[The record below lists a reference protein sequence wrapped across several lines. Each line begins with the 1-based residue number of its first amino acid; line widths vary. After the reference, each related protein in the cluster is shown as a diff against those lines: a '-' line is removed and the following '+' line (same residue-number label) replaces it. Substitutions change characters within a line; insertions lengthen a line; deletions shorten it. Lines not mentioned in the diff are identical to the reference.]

1 MITLLNMPFG
11 SVTWPSLGIGL
22 MKSQLDLAGVECRV
36 LNPNF
41 VMAKLM
47 GFGQYETIA
56 RFKGHETQVSEWL
69 FADACWRKRFGPDED
84 EFLKLCGGEL
94 GNIPKVDDVSA
105 YLRRV
110 RDDIVP
116 EFLERTYQDV
126 VRDGVP
132 KVVGF
137 SCMFFQTIASLAF
150 GRMLKERHPEITLVY
165 GGACFHEE
173 MGQEVFRGTPWI
185 DVVSIGE
192 ADQVI
197 VPLFQTLARGEL
209 PRDLP
214 GIIARD
220 RSGNVI
226 AGPPPVSTTGAE
238 LDQLP
243 DPNFDSFF
251 ATANEVGLGNSPS
264 WLDRVTCPYE
274 ASRGCWWGQKS
285 HCTFCGLNG
294 QGMGYREKS
303 PERTLATMRNL
314 AAKYPVS
321 RLDATDNILSMKYF
335 KTLVP
340 DLIENPIVG
349 NPSSNKAGTP
359 IKLFFEVKAN
369 LSRIHLQQLN
379 AAHIVEVQPG
389 IESLSSG
396 ILDAFDKGVT
406 ALQNVYFLKLCREY
420 NVIPG
425 WNILIR
431 VPGEQRAD
439 YDAMEALIPSIM
451 HFLPPSGGAPRI
463 ECHRFSPYFSKKG
476 VFAENV
482 RAARWYR
489 GLFPEDRFDLD
500 KVAYYFDVT
509 WKNTLGDPAYDRLL
523 ELVAEWRQKWID
535 GKPPRL
541 DLKETADGIELEDT
555 RKGELVT
562 WKLSRQQSEIYRLVA
577 DPSFPAQIAQRM
589 TGLSEAEIRT
599 ELEDLVRK
607 GLVFAEKARF
617 VALAVAPPEALP
629 KQVEH
634 ARGRHM
640 SRIANQTPTHAKIRL
655 PVV

>member
-11 SVTWPSLGIGL
+11 SVTWPSLSLAL
-22 MKSQLDLAGVECRV
+22 MKSQLDNAGVECRV
-36 LNPNF
+36 MNPNF
-41 VMAKLM
+41 VMAKMM

-84 EFLKLCGGEL
+84 EFLKLCGEEL

-105 YLRRV
+105 FLRRV
-110 RDDIVP
+110 RHDIVP
-116 EFLERTYQDV
+116 EFLERTYEDV

-137 SCMFFQTIASLAF
+137 SCMFFQTIASLAL

-173 MGQEVFRGTPWI
+173 MGQELFRGTPWI

-197 VPLFQTLARGEL
+197 VPLFQALDRGEL

-214 GIIARD
+214 GIMARD
-220 RSGNVI
+220 ASGTVF
-226 AGPPPVSTTGAE
+226 AGPPPVSTSGAE
-238 LDQLP
+238 LDALP

-251 ATANEVGLGNSPS
+251 AAANDVGLGNSPA

-303 PERTLATMRNL
+303 PERTLSTMRNL

-340 DLIENPIVG
+340 NLIENPIVG
-349 NPSSNKAGTP
+349 NAASNKAGKP

-369 LSRIHLQQLN
+369 LSRTHIQQLN

-431 VPGEQRAD
+431 VPGEQASD
-439 YDAMEALIPSIM
+439 YEAMEKLIPQIM

-482 RAARWYR
+482 RAASWYG
-489 GLFPEDRFDLD
+489 GLFPADRYDLN

-509 WKNTLGDPAYDRLL
+509 WKNTLGDPAYDKVL
-523 ELVAEWRQKWID
+523 ELVAQWRNTWIA
-535 GKPPRL
+535 GTPPRL
-541 DLKETADGIELEDT
+541 DLKEAADGTIELEDT
-555 RKGELVT
+555 RKGDLVT
-562 WKLSRQQSEIYRLVA
+562 WKLTPRQSEIYRLVA
-577 DPSFPAQIAQRM
+577 DPSFPNQIAESM
-589 TGLSEAEIRT
+589 PGVSEDEIRT

-607 GLVFAEKARF
+607 GLVFPEKLRF
-617 VALAVAPPEALP
+617 VALAVAPPTAL
-629 KQVEH
+629 KKVDH
-634 ARGRHM
+634 AGKTHM
-640 SRIANQTPTHAKIRL
+640 SRIANQAPTHSKIRL